1 MRNLGMRDDNT
12 FCEFLLNK
20 ALIAVVAGSGF
31 GCPGHM
37 RLSFACSMETLEKT
51 IQRLR
56 AVLPPRPRPRPPE
69 ALSP

>member
-20 ALIAVVAGSGF
+20 ALIAVVAARF

-56 AVLPPRPRPRPPE
+56 AVLP
-69 ALSP
+69 AQAQAKTA